1 MDSEK
6 KNIDIQKFLES
17 VPDNYSIID
26 QQIDVST
33 QIEYFELARKVE
45 NKSKSQDVF
54 NEVVKLY
61 DDRISLNDKKIILI
75 NLAAIGDVDSFR
87 TIESFNKSV
96 SNELK
101 DWAALALQESKV
113 LLENS
118 LLDEQRVIIST
129 GLGGKENL
137 LRYFVVLIKIDESEF
152 EDYQK
157 KIISDELDFVIEQ
170 KKGQLEEISFEEN
183 FCKGVLLLPLKLE
196 LKDFFQKLIRECNQ
210 YGGFLKPNFLLT
222 NVKALTNSEIKNFI
236 LKST

>member
-1 MDSEK
+1 
-6 KNIDIQKFLES
+6 
-17 VPDNYSIID
+17 
-26 QQIDVST
+26 VST

>member
-1 MDSEK
+1 MMIIAGLGNPGKKYEFTRHNIGFRIINNFAEENNFPEFKLYKKFNSLISE
-6 KNIDIQKFLES
+6 
-17 VPDNYSIID
+17 SII
-26 QQIDVST
+26 
-33 QIEYFELARKVE
+33 
-45 NKSKSQDVF
+45 
-54 NEVVKLY
+54 
-61 DDRISLNDKKIILI
+61 NDKKIILI

-157 KIISDELDFVIEQ
+157 KIISDELDFVIAFPGGRGTENMIQ
-170 KKGQLEEISFEEN
+170 LSKKHLGNEKVI
-183 FCKGVLLLPLKLE
+183 
-196 LKDFFQKLIRECNQ
+196 II
-210 YGGFLKPNFLLT
+210 
-222 NVKALTNSEIKNFI
+222 NSEAEGMNEN
-236 LKST
+236 T